1 MNKIFQLFLAL
12 FFFANAFAQKTIDY
26 TGVWNGK
33 FYDNTSFGMVE
44 DQYRFEV
51 QIAQTGTGL
60 EGVTYSYLNTT
71 FYGKATHNGY
81 IKTAGN
87 KIVIN
92 EIKLV
97 EVRSMGGGA
106 CLMLCTMK
114 YSKVGADEFLEGT
127 FTASDSKNGTPC
139 DGGYVKLKKVQKSIF
154 GIEKSVQK
162 KITEIATKKSN
173 TYKPIAKT
181 IPKPVTKPTVKNTPN
196 TVTKPIAK
204 VAPKPVTKP
213 IAKTTTAIKKDNPEI
228 VALRKKAIE
237 DSLKLI
243 AINKAKAT
251 QIEVKPI
258 PPTPAILKERENV
271 VVQTINVTDTLKHT
285 IKFYDY
291 GEVDGDIV
299 TIYVNNVILVNKKM
313 LDVQPIEIPITL
325 NESTPEVTITM
336 VAENMGTIPPNTA
349 LMIVNIDGKR
359 YEAKIESTEQKNA
372 TVKFLYKKK

>member
-1 MNKIFQLFLAL
+1 MKKKFLLILSLFLL
-12 FFFANAFAQKTIDY
+12 ANAFAQKGIDF

-71 FYGKATHNGY
+71 FYGKAAHNGY

-92 EIKLV
+92 EIKLI

-114 YSKVGADEFLEGT
+114 YSKVGNDEFLEGT

-154 GIEKSVQK
+154 GIEKNVQK
-162 KITEIATKKSN
+162 KIIEMANKKNN

-181 IPKPVTKPTVKNTPN
+181 IPKPTNKPIVKTNPKPI
-196 TVTKPIAK
+196 TKPIVKAT
-204 VAPKPVTKP
+204 PKPTEKLNV
-213 IAKTTTAIKKDNPEI
+213 KTNATVKKENPQI
-228 VALRKKAIE
+228 VALRKKATE
-237 DSLKLI
+237 DSLKVI
-243 AINKAKAT
+243 AINKAKANP
-251 QIEVKPI
+251 IEIKPI
-258 PPTPAILKERENV
+258 PPPPAILKERENV
-271 VVQTINVTDTLKHT
+271 VVQSINVTDTLKHT

-313 LDVQPIEIPITL
+313 LDVNPIEVPIIL